1 MTPKKDYYELLG
13 VPKDA
18 SQDDIKKAFRKL
30 AFQYHP
36 DHNHH
41 DGASDRFKEINE
53 AYQVLSDAQ
62 KRANYDH
69 FGHMGTGRGF
79 EGFAD
84 SFGLGDIFDAFFSG
98 ATEARRRAPQPGADL
113 HYQVELSF
121 EEAAFG
127 AERQIDILRTGYCS
141 RCQGKGGEPGT
152 TQVKCPT
159 GGGLGEVRRVHQ
171 SVFGRFVNRAVCDR
185 CHGDGVVMSQPCKQ
199 CQGTGRERGVHTVN
213 VTIPAGVSDRF
224 QIRLRG
230 EGDAG
235 ILGGNPGNLYINIAV
250 QKHAFFVREG
260 NNVIY
265 ELPVNFA
272 QAALGDEMEVPTL
285 EGKARLKIVPGT
297 QTDTVLS
304 LKGKGIPYL
313 DRQGRGDQLVKVKV
327 MTPDKLDDDQRQLFV
342 ELAKSLGKGKTPDQS
357 VKKIVD
363 RLKKSLK

>member
-1 MTPKKDYYELLG
+1 
-13 VPKDA
+13 
-18 SQDDIKKAFRKL
+18 
-30 AFQYHP
+30 
-36 DHNHH
+36 
-41 DGASDRFKEINE
+41 
-53 AYQVLSDAQ
+53 
-62 KRANYDH
+62 
-69 FGHMGTGRGF
+69 
-79 EGFAD
+79 
-84 SFGLGDIFDAFFSG
+84 
-98 ATEARRRAPQPGADL
+98 
-113 HYQVELSF
+113 
-121 EEAAFG
+121 
-127 AERQIDILRTGYCS
+127 
-141 RCQGKGGEPGT
+141 
-152 TQVKCPT
+152 
-159 GGGLGEVRRVHQ
+159 
-171 SVFGRFVNRAVCDR
+171 
-185 CHGDGVVMSQPCKQ
+185 MSQPCKQ

-272 QAALGDEMEVPTL
+272 QAALGDEVEVPTL

-313 DRQGRGDQLVKVKV
+313 DRQGRGDQLVTIKV
-327 MTPDKLDDDQRQLFV
+327 MTPDKLDDEQRQLFV

-357 VKKIVD
+357 GKKIMD
-363 RLKKSLK
+363 RLKKGLK